1 MESCDNGSRAVLKT
15 VVPAMVLG
23 VRISRSPNFK
33 KKMTNITLTTNIE
46 CLGPMCSGCRFK
58 SYNSSKFDMKQIEEY
73 KSYGFCLIFK
83 EKIYFT
89 KMEDDCHY
97 LTRLNKCLES
107 SK

>member
-33 KKMTNITLTTNIE
+33 
-46 CLGPMCSGCRFK
+46 
-58 SYNSSKFDMKQIEEY
+58 
-73 KSYGFCLIFK
+73 

-97 LTRLNKCLES
+97 LTRLNKCLEL